1 MVSQCTE
8 RDSSF
13 VLSNMRQE
21 MPDEHCIYL
30 PQCRDVAFD
39 VYMFKIT
46 LKLQQVL
53 PKPYAPLLTQARR

>member
-13 VLSNMRQE
+13 MLSKMRQE
-21 MPDEHCIYL
+21 MRDEHCIYL

-46 LKLQQVL
+46 PKLQQML
-53 PKPYAPLLTQARR
+53 LKPYAPC

>member
-1 MVSQCTE
+1 MGFAVYRKRFEFMVCK
-8 RDSSF
+8 
-13 VLSNMRQE
+13 MRQE
-21 MPDEHCIYL
+21 MRDEHCIYL

-46 LKLQQVL
+46 PKLQQVL